1 MILQNVF
8 HVFVIFFSLTD
19 FTTNRLLGLEY
30 AILNIG
36 IITPLLTNTVAL
48 KNESKL
54 RRNNTA
60 KNRV

>member
-1 MILQNVF
+1 MTRLMILQNVF

-36 IITPLLTNTVAL
+36 IIPPSSLTL
-48 KNESKL
+48 
-54 RRNNTA
+54 
-60 KNRV
+60 